1 MDIIKTYLDTVFK
14 DFLDNYNL
22 ICFPLSSMLIRLIN
36 ITCISPII

>member
-22 ICFPLSSMLIRLIN
+22 ICFPPVIN
-36 ITCISPII
+36 AHSTN